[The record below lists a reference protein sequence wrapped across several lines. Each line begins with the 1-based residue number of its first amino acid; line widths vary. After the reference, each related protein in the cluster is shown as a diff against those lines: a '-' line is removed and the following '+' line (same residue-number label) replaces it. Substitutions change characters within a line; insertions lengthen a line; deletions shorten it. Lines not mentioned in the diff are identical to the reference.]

1 MEKYAVQRVYILI
14 RAHAG
19 KMWHVRS
26 MIDKIEGINEVH
38 VITGP
43 YDLVADAE
51 LQSPAYLKELLD
63 KIHKMDGVI
72 STETWV
78 AI

>member
-1 MEKYAVQRVYILI
+1 MQRVYILV

-19 KMWHVRS
+19 KMWIVRS
-26 MIDKIEGINEVH
+26 LIDKIEGINDVH

-43 YDLVADAE
+43 YDLVADAD
-51 LQSPAYLKELLD
+51 LQSTAYLKELLD
-63 KIHKMDGVI
+63 KIHEIDGVI
-72 STETWV
+72 STETWI

>member
-1 MEKYAVQRVYILI
+1 MQRVYILI

-26 MIDKIEGINEVH
+26 IVDEIEGINDVH

-43 YDLVADAE
+43 YDLVADAD
-51 LQSPAYLKELLD
+51 LQSTQSLKELLD
-63 KIHKMDGVI
+63 KIHEIDGVI
-72 STETWV
+72 STETWI